1 MHDREQA
8 IEILIEH
15 LKKGQPEYA
24 SCQAAGI
31 DVSTLWHWKK
41 DIPGLVERIAEA
53 KRSRVTLLEDALYR
67 VALKGSVTAILTLLR
82 KESKE
87 WKELLDG
94 QIVPRNPEGQAAAIG
109 AAAGAA
115 AVIAMLAPEKRERL
129 RLAMKREGMI
139 IELPPPGTNGNGKNG
154 AH

>member
-53 KRSRVTLLEDALYR
+53 KRSRVPILEDALYR
-67 VALKGSVTAILTLLR
+67 VALKGSVTAILTLLK

-87 WKELLDG
+87 WRELLDG
-94 QIVPRNPEGQAAAIG
+94 SIIPNSAPPSQAAAIG

-129 RLAMKREGMI
+129 RLLMRREGL
-139 IELPPPGTNGNGKNG
+139 LPAPLKDVTPKNDS
-154 AH
+154 